1 MVNRRGSQMRR
12 GMTFDDVLLIPR
24 RSAVLPN
31 QVDVRTQLTSHIY
44 LKIPIISAAMDTVTE
59 AKMAIAMA
67 VEGGV
72 GVIHRYLNPEQQAE
86 EVRKVK
92 RFESG
97 VIKDPFTLSADEPVW
112 KALQLM
118 RDKGISGVPIVSA
131 EGRLEGLL
139 TRRDLQFQT
148 ELDVAIAKVMT
159 PREKLITAPANVDL
173 EEAKKILYQHRIEK
187 LPLVDKN
194 FKLQGL
200 ITIKDIR
207 RASEHPNAC
216 KDKRGRLVVG
226 AAIGTALDLK
236 REELLLE
243 AEVDFLVV
251 DTAHGHSEPVLEKI
265 RILKKEFPKVDIIAG
280 NVATSDGATDLVD
293 VGADGVKV
301 GIGPGAICT
310 TRVVAG
316 IGVPQLTAI
325 LDCAEALH
333 DSGIP
338 IIADGGMRTS
348 GDIVKALAAGA
359 SSVMLGSLL
368 ASTEEAPG
376 ELYTLR
382 GETYKTYRGMGSVT
396 AMKEA
401 RDKER
406 RYFWDEVKEPI
417 AEGIEGRVKYRG
429 KLDGVLHQLIGGLE
443 HGMGYLGAPD
453 LKSLREQSEFIEIT
467 AASVIES
474 HPHDIQ
480 ITREAPNYHF
490 EDGI

>member
-1 MVNRRGSQMRR
+1 
-12 GMTFDDVLLIPR
+12 
-24 RSAVLPN
+24 
-31 QVDVRTQLTSHIY
+31 
-44 LKIPIISAAMDTVTE
+44 
-59 AKMAIAMA
+59 
-67 VEGGV
+67 
-72 GVIHRYLNPEQQAE
+72 
-86 EVRKVK
+86 
-92 RFESG
+92 
-97 VIKDPFTLSADEPVW
+97 
-112 KALQLM
+112 
-118 RDKGISGVPIVSA
+118 
-131 EGRLEGLL
+131 
-139 TRRDLQFQT
+139 
-148 ELDVAIAKVMT
+148 
-159 PREKLITAPANVDL
+159 
-173 EEAKKILYQHRIEK
+173 
-187 LPLVDKN
+187 
-194 FKLQGL
+194 
-200 ITIKDIR
+200 
-207 RASEHPNAC
+207 
-216 KDKRGRLVVG
+216 
-226 AAIGTALDLK
+226 
-236 REELLLE
+236 
-243 AEVDFLVV
+243 
-251 DTAHGHSEPVLEKI
+251 LEKI
-265 RILKKEFPKVDIIAG
+265 RILKREFPKVDIIAG
-280 NVATSDGATDLVD
+280 NVATSDGAKDLIE
-293 VGADGVKV
+293 VGVDGVKV

-325 LDCAEALH
+325 LDCAQATQ

-359 SSVMLGSLL
+359 NCVMLGSLL

-401 RDKER
+401 SDKDR

-443 HGMGYLGAPD
+443 HGMGYLGAAD
-453 LKSLREQSEFIEIT
+453 LKTLREESEFIEIT

>member
-1 MVNRRGSQMRR
+1 MRR